1 LRKEEEESLGRE
13 TLRVTVCEG
22 EKNDKGEDREESQG
36 EGSRE
41 GKGLRKGNNKNTE
54 Q

>member
-1 LRKEEEESLGRE
+1 MRKEEEESLGRE

-22 EKNDKGEDREESQG
+22 EKNDKGEDRE
-36 EGSRE
+36 GSRE
-41 GKGLRKGNNKNTE
+41 EKGLRKGNNKNTE